1 MMTQPLSALTMLL
14 SRHTRRREFIAL
26 MVAASS
32 YAWPFAAL
40 AQVPTTRPRITYIGG
55 SGPKPSAKVTG
66 AFIEGMRVL
75 GYTEGRDF
83 EMEYRWAEG
92 YLERLPALAEESVR
106 RGSDVIVVANP
117 QAAVAAKDAT
127 KTIPIVGALLDDP
140 VGLGLIKSDA
150 RPGGNLTGAIDIR
163 AGASRQATRIGARPN
178 T

>member
-1 MMTQPLSALTMLL
+1 FEGREASRSAGCAVIALQA
-14 SRHTRRREFIAL
+14 RHQSQDRQDARPRSASDAARPRRRGDRMRRREFIAL

-66 AFIEGMRVL
+66 AFIEGMRAL

-117 QAAVAAKDAT
+117 QAAVAAKD
-127 KTIPIVGALLDDP
+127 
-140 VGLGLIKSDA
+140 
-150 RPGGNLTGAIDIR
+150 
-163 AGASRQATRIGARPN
+163 
-178 T
+178 